1 MIGMATNSM
10 GNGAAGSMVNH
21 GVKSEPT
28 GMDIP
33 ENQIPSYTAPT
44 NRTDPQSVG
53 NLEQTGPLV
62 MGPGARRDSMGG
74 MGLPLPKLSSEQSAA
89 VQKSKKY
96 AMEQSIKMVLMKQ
109 TLAHQQQ
116 QAKSMQR
123 HQAVVLMCRVYVGSI
138 NFEVKE
144 DTIKQAFL
152 PFGPIRSI
160 SMSWDPITQKH
171 KGFAF
176 VEYEVPEA
184 AQLALEQMNGVIISG
199 RNIKVG
205 RPSNMPQAQQV
216 IDDITVEAKNYN
228 RIYIAS
234 IHADLSQD
242 DISSVFEAFGP
253 IQTCELAMTSVPNR
267 HKGYCFV
274 EYGTVQAATD
284 AISSMNLFDL
294 GGQYLRVGRSITPPD
309 TKNQGPPSTV
319 VQIMPTAAAVAAAAA
334 TAKINAMDAV
344 AANMGMKVSDI
355 MNPSTNT
362 QTTTITS
369 SRSSGF
375 MSQPPDNS
383 APPPL
388 PSVVVQA
395 PQPPPPMASSRM
407 APGAGG
413 FSQVPPPGVV
423 TFAPTS
429 VTNAPPLPPP
439 SAHNPQSY
447 APPPPPPADIAPPAP
462 LPPAPTPA
470 EMMAKVEAVAKA
482 KEQEELQRKLME
494 GQEPTTISQ
503 QENMSIKGQS
513 ARHLVMQ
520 KLMRTQAQSGVILL
534 RNMVGP
540 EDCDEDL
547 EDEISEECSKF
558 GKVGRVII
566 YQERQSEEEDAE
578 ILVKIFVEFN
588 DPNDAKSA
596 KNALHGRFFGGRV
609 VNCDIYDQ
617 DLFHHGDLSG

>member
-1 MIGMATNSM
+1 
-10 GNGAAGSMVNH
+10 
-21 GVKSEPT
+21 
-28 GMDIP
+28 
-33 ENQIPSYTAPT
+33 
-44 NRTDPQSVG
+44 
-53 NLEQTGPLV
+53 
-62 MGPGARRDSMGG
+62 
-74 MGLPLPKLSSEQSAA
+74 
-89 VQKSKKY
+89 
-96 AMEQSIKMVLMKQ
+96 
-109 TLAHQQQ
+109 
-116 QAKSMQR
+116 
-123 HQAVVLMCRVYVGSI
+123 
-138 NFEVKE
+138 
-144 DTIKQAFL
+144 
-152 PFGPIRSI
+152 
-160 SMSWDPITQKH
+160 
-171 KGFAF
+171 
-176 VEYEVPEA
+176 
-184 AQLALEQMNGVIISG
+184 
-199 RNIKVG
+199 
-205 RPSNMPQAQQV
+205 
-216 IDDITVEAKNYN
+216 
-228 RIYIAS
+228 
-234 IHADLSQD
+234 
-242 DISSVFEAFGP
+242 
-253 IQTCELAMTSVPNR
+253 
-267 HKGYCFV
+267 
-274 EYGTVQAATD
+274 
-284 AISSMNLFDL
+284 
-294 GGQYLRVGRSITPPD
+294 
-309 TKNQGPPSTV
+309 
-319 VQIMPTAAAVAAAAA
+319 
-334 TAKINAMDAV
+334 
-344 AANMGMKVSDI
+344 
-355 MNPSTNT
+355 
-362 QTTTITS
+362 
-369 SRSSGF
+369 